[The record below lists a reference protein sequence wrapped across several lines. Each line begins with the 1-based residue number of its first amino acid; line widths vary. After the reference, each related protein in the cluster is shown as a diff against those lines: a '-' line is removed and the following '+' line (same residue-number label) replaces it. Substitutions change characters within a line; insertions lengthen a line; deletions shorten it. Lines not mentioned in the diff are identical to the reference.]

1 MAGKE
6 IEFPKIPIKEKR
18 KLLTKLNKYAI
29 AGIGEDIII
38 TKNNLGWGKPLGVP
52 KFMMYTYPNGD
63 FISFSRSKVDND
75 AIYQKIK
82 AQSCNNSTTNSTS
95 STLNKKIG
103 RMIQNEIEI
112 NIVNSNND
120 VSRYP
125 FDFFSKK
132 RVVSENKNQTITS
145 IPMSGANGNKN
156 NVNNSDS
163 SQLES
168 DDNFAYSNNIKS
180 KKRVSR

>member
-1 MAGKE
+1 
-6 IEFPKIPIKEKR
+6 
-18 KLLTKLNKYAI
+18 
-29 AGIGEDIII
+29 
-38 TKNNLGWGKPLGVP
+38 
-52 KFMMYTYPNGD
+52 
-63 FISFSRSKVDND
+63 
-75 AIYQKIK
+75 
-82 AQSCNNSTTNSTS
+82 
-95 STLNKKIG
+95 
-103 RMIQNEIEI
+103 MIQNEIEI